1 MNIKLL
7 KVKNDD
13 CFNCDVRTLSKKVNI
28 SMAVKL
34 TELCENQK
42 CATNNF
48 IYKEIK

>member
-1 MNIKLL
+1 MIIKFL

-13 CFNCDVRTLSKKVNI
+13 CFNCDVRTLFKKVNI

-34 TELCENQK
+34 KELCENQK